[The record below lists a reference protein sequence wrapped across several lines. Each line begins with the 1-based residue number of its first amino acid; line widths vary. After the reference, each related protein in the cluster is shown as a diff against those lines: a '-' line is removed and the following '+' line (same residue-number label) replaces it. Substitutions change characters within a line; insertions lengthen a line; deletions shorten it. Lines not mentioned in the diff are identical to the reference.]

1 MLKFNEFNNTDSI
14 TLENLV
20 NSFLNENGELSD
32 CFIKI
37 SPNLSNIEII
47 TGLKSAS
54 FKKLTRNERSSNFW
68 KEVSEGLVK
77 FLKESGYNYKEKSI
91 STFGFSLTKDDNLNF
106 DDMKSNILS
115 KLDEFISEYDQF
127 TKNVSSKNWRQTGN
141 HFGELK
147 KMKSEILDFK
157 ESNESDRMFM
167 KKYEE

>member
-20 NSFLNENGELSD
+20 NSFLEENGNLSD

-54 FKKLTRNERSSNFW
+54 FKKLTRNERSSSFW
-68 KEVSEGLVK
+68 KEVSESLVK
-77 FLKESGYNYKEKSI
+77 FLKESGYNYREKSI
-91 STFGFSLTKDDNLNF
+91 STFGFSLIKDEDILNF
-106 DDMKSNILS
+106 NDMKSNILS
-115 KLDEFISEYDQF
+115 KLDEFMSEYDEF
-127 TKNVSSKNWRQTGN
+127 TKNVSSKNWRQTGS
-141 HFGELK
+141 HFTELR

-157 ESNESDRMFM
+157 EVNRLYM